1 MTTKYTYPIDIELS
15 YNTTREYRESLR
27 RLFSMSPTK
36 YPDIL
41 QNIDDESRDE
51 LEYDDEAAIIAMDF
65 VASKTQ
71 NHPIFKELYLMAA
84 ARMLSTNEETGLS
97 ILFSYDYLEL
107 FHYCFVSFCLSPI
120 DFDDTNRGVVEL
132 KKRLH

>member
-1 MTTKYTYPIDIELS
+1 MTSTYTYPTDIEIS

-27 RLFSMSPTK
+27 RLFSMSRMK

-41 QNIDDESRDE
+41 PDIDDESRDE
-51 LEYDDEAAIIAMDF
+51 LEYDDDAAIVAMDF
-65 VASKTQ
+65 VAAKTQ
-71 NHPIFKELYLMAA
+71 GHPIFKELYLMAA

-107 FHYCFVSFCLSPI
+107 FHYCFVSFCISPG
-120 DFDDTNRGVVEL
+120 DFDNTNRGVIEL
-132 KKRLH
+132 TKRLR